1 MCERHWR
8 NGSYTSC
15 LQDEPRDDNTCT
27 TEAVYARSTDVVEP
41 MTSAANS
48 SNIAVSRNKHKS
60 AFQAEMDRRFANCDA
75 NIIRCDITERNGE
88 FEADIEI
95 QARHLWSSKE
105 AVLGKTKAEQ
115 KLAELICSE
124 LGTAVGKSAKES
136 LNVYCD
142 QRSPRIA
149 KPKYFTYENPANKQE
164 YFALAWFEGL
174 AAAWSCRLNV
184 KAAPSRSESEAAARQ
199 LIDAVLE
206 RFDVELTSQVADK
219 QSSTGACDLDN
230 NVNEQGTKIIS
241 DKEVVSARNYDVV
254 KSVSST
260 ESCADATPPSE
271 AKTAVSGPNYVA
283 ELNEFSQC
291 NKLGQ
296 ADYTCE
302 EVDKKFRCVVSWPQ
316 WKVKVA
322 HEPKQYFST
331 VKEAEKQVAKLA
343 LATHFEIDESVE
355 KSKNRLNE
363 IFQKTKSLLPEYSAA
378 EKHPDNTSYSSSV
391 SFIVKKSFPG
401 KLFENKRK
409 AKDDAAKIAL
419 EKLSTGLLNCSVAV
433 V

>member
-1 MCERHWR
+1 MM
-8 NGSYTSC
+8 S
-15 LQDEPRDDNTCT
+15 
-27 TEAVYARSTDVVEP
+27 A
-41 MTSAANS
+41 AANS
-48 SNIAVSRNKHKS
+48 SNVAVSKNKHKS
-60 AFQAEMDRRFANCDA
+60 EFQTEMDKRFADCDA
-75 NIIRCDITERNGE
+75 NVVRCDIIERSGE
-88 FEADIEI
+88 FKADIEI

-105 AVLGKTKAEQ
+105 AVLSKTKAEQ

-174 AAAWSCRLNV
+174 AAAWSCLLNV
-184 KAAPSRSESEAAARQ
+184 KAAPSRSESETAARQ
-199 LIDAVLE
+199 LVDAVLK

-219 QSSTGACDLDN
+219 KSSTGACDSEN
-230 NVNEQGTKIIS
+230 NLNEQATRRIS
-241 DKEVVSARNYDVV
+241 DEEVASARNNDVV
-254 KSVSST
+254 KPISSM
-260 ESCADATPPSE
+260 ESRVDATAPSE
-271 AKTAVSGPNYVA
+271 ANIALSGQNYVA
-283 ELNEFSQC
+283 KLNEFLQRK
-291 NKLGQ
+291 KLGQ
-296 ADYTCE
+296 TDYTYE

-316 WKVKVA
+316 WKVKVVP
-322 HEPKQYFST
+322 EPKQYFST

-363 IFQKTKSLLPEYSAA
+363 IFQKTKSLQPEYSAA
-378 EKHPDNTSYSSSV
+378 EKHPENTSYSSSV